1 MKIIGENGFEKDQE
15 SQLIKLED
23 GQATKVPYPPGC
35 PVMVLENSRICYSG
49 KVVSVFI
56 AFDHRTGSC
65 LNYYRISTSNATEFD
80 KSEVVNGDK
89 IRYAINCPIK
99 ISSKAGKINDEEAV
113 EGIIKG
119 FEIQD
124 DEQNPNPTIPS
135 FLYTVEVSA
144 ISSNNEEKVFRQ
156 RGITPDF
163 IRYKAEKEQVFE
175 NSISASASSDEETR
189 YVDTSVVSLDG
200 GKNSAPNAF
209 TSPRKLILSPM
220 ARNTGT
226 FSPPTQMPSTP
237 QTPHGREIT
246 KDFSSPQLINENEGN
261 EKVFVKCCPLSKPH
275 PTHFKGEF
283 DREAR
288 IPDFSFLTNYP
299 PGRAN
304 ELPEGTK
311 CCVMCGEIRG
321 CNPGKSTKTKSMKS
335 SEGYSQDTV
344 VIPNQ
349 NKGLCTLCDVEVWVI
364 KKNET
369 EIKWCKGCKVRYV
382 TQVYMYHSLMLSFRK
397 AMFTFSYNHT
407 HTHSQFHF
415 HFYFLFNTELQGMV
429 HIWREGKRDKM
440 HVLP

>member
-1 MKIIGENGFEKDQE
+1 MVHMKIIGKNDFEKDQA

-35 PVMVLENSRICYSG
+35 PVMVLENSSICYSG

-56 AFDHRTGSC
+56 AFDHSTGSC
-65 LNYYRISTSNATEFD
+65 LNYYRISTSDGTEFE
-80 KSEVVNGDK
+80 KSEVVNGDQV
-89 IRYAINCPIK
+89 RYAINCPIT

-124 DEQNPNPTIPS
+124 DDQNPNPIIPS

-163 IRYKAEKEQVFE
+163 IRYKAANEHVFESSSSSSAQVFE
-175 NSISASASSDEETR
+175 SSSSASASSDEETR
-189 YVDTSVVSLDG
+189 YADTSVVSLDG
-200 GKNSAPNAF
+200 GKNSALNAF
-209 TSPRKLILSPM
+209 TSPLKVIQSPM
-220 ARNTGT
+220 ARNKGT
-226 FSPPTQMPSTP
+226 FSPPSRMPSTP
-237 QTPHGREIT
+237 QTPHGREIAN
-246 KDFSSPQLINENEGN
+246 DFSSPQLINENEGN
-261 EKVFVKCCPLSKPH
+261 DKVYVKCYPKSKPH
-275 PTHFKGEF
+275 STHFKGEF
-283 DREAR
+283 DMDAR

-349 NKGLCTLCDVEVWVI
+349 NKGLCTLCDVDVWVI
-364 KKNET
+364 KKDNT
-369 EIKWCKGCKVRYV
+369 EIKWCKGCKVC
-382 TQVYMYHSLMLSFRK
+382 
-397 AMFTFSYNHT
+397 
-407 HTHSQFHF
+407 
-415 HFYFLFNTELQGMV
+415 
-429 HIWREGKRDKM
+429 
-440 HVLP
+440 

>member
-1 MKIIGENGFEKDQE
+1 MKIIGKNDFEKDQA

-35 PVMVLENSRICYSG
+35 PVMVLENSSICYSG

-56 AFDHRTGSC
+56 AFDHSTGSC
-65 LNYYRISTSNATEFD
+65 LNYYRISTSNGTEFE
-80 KSEVVNGDK
+80 KSEVVNGDQV
-89 IRYAINCPIK
+89 RCAINCPIT

-124 DEQNPNPTIPS
+124 DDQNPNPIIPS

-163 IRYKAEKEQVFE
+163 IRYKAANEHVFESSSSSSAQVFE
-175 NSISASASSDEETR
+175 SSSSASASSDEETR
-189 YVDTSVVSLDG
+189 YADTSVVSLDG
-200 GKNSAPNAF
+200 GKNSALNAF
-209 TSPRKLILSPM
+209 TSPLKVIQSPM
-220 ARNTGT
+220 ARNKGT
-226 FSPPTQMPSTP
+226 FSPPSRMPSTP
-237 QTPHGREIT
+237 QTPHGREIAN
-246 KDFSSPQLINENEGN
+246 DFSSPQLINENEGN
-261 EKVFVKCCPLSKPH
+261 DKVYVKCYPKSKPH
-275 PTHFKGEF
+275 STHFKGEF
-283 DREAR
+283 DMDAR

-364 KKNET
+364 KKDNT
-369 EIKWCKGCKVRYV
+369 EIKWCKGCKVC
-382 TQVYMYHSLMLSFRK
+382 
-397 AMFTFSYNHT
+397 
-407 HTHSQFHF
+407 
-415 HFYFLFNTELQGMV
+415 
-429 HIWREGKRDKM
+429 
-440 HVLP
+440 